1 MSIPNL
7 NYHLYLNIQG
17 NILEGNYTNVINNSG
32 SYSATHNIN
41 LKLENDSYY
50 TNLMVHSTGLNQNL
64 NDEVGLY
71 DTGIF
76 GLKDSF
82 VGVISK
88 TLFSAMN
95 KRAAIRNDIE
105 LADSMFNDI
114 NDKVSNLLSDSDYQN
129 SFFDRYVNT
138 NKFNP
143 NETGIIN
150 YNFDNV
156 KLQYGLSYHGLINHL
171 DEDIER
177 TSLIY
182 KGKGVKHSNANIINI
197 SSNQELESYDDT
209 SYQINILLT
218 LKYKSE

>member
-1 MSIPNL
+1 MSIPSL

-17 NILEGNYTNVINNSG
+17 DILQGNYTNIINNSG

-41 LKLENDSYY
+41 LKLDINTYH

-76 GLKDSF
+76 GLKDAF
-82 VGVISK
+82 VSIISK

-95 KRAAIRNDIE
+95 KRAAIRNDIH
-105 LADSMFNDI
+105 LANSMYDDI
-114 NDKVSNLLSDSDYQN
+114 NNKVSGILSSSDYQN
-129 SFFDRYVNT
+129 SFFDQYVNSD
-138 NKFNP
+138 KFNP
-143 NETGIIN
+143 NATGVID

-171 DEDIER
+171 DEDIEN
-177 TSLIY
+177 TSIIY
-182 KGKGVKHSNANIINI
+182 RGKGVKHSNTDIINI
-197 SSNQELESYDDT
+197 STDQQLESYDDT

-218 LKYKSE
+218 FKYKK

>member
-1 MSIPNL
+1 
-7 NYHLYLNIQG
+7 YW
-17 NILEGNYTNVINNSG
+17 
-32 SYSATHNIN
+32 
-41 LKLENDSYY
+41 
-50 TNLMVHSTGLNQNL
+50 
-64 NDEVGLY
+64 
-71 DTGIF
+71 IF
-76 GLKDSF
+76 GLKDAF

-105 LADSMFNDI
+105 LSDSMFNDI

-171 DEDIER
+171 DEDIESYR
-177 TSLIY
+177 IY
-182 KGKGVKHSNANIINI
+182 RGRGVKHTNTDIVNI

-218 LKYKSE
+218 LKYKK